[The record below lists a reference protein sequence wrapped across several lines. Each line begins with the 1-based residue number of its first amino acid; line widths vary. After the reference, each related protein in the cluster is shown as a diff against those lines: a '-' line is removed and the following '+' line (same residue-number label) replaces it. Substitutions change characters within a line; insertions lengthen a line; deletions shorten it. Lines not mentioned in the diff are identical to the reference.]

1 MNLIRSH
8 KSPVQAVCLQGGGIM
23 PMSLFKRS
31 KQSQKLTKRDVIVL
45 VSSLVYLASNVG
57 AGLILAQ
64 VYTG

>member
-1 MNLIRSH
+1 
-8 KSPVQAVCLQGGGIM
+8 
-23 PMSLFKRS
+23 MSLFKRS